1 MSISEEA
8 VRRRVEPDLEGGPTM
23 QYMLLVY
30 DTPGAWPTL
39 TDEEMA
45 KVYSE
50 YAAVSQNAATKH
62 SAQLKGTEEAKTVRI
77 KDGRTLVTDGPFA
90 ETKETLGG
98 YYLVE
103 ADSIDEAAKLAEQI
117 PSARFGGS
125 VEVRPIVE
133 M

>member
-1 MSISEEA
+1 
-8 VRRRVEPDLEGGPTM
+8 M

-30 DTPGAWPTL
+30 DDPKAWPEL
-39 TDEEMA
+39 SEDEY
-45 KVYSE
+45 KGIYDE
-50 YAAVSQNAATKH
+50 YAAVAQDAATKH

-77 KDGRTLVTDGPFA
+77 KDGDTLVTDGPFA

-103 ADSIDEAAKLAEQI
+103 AGSIDEALELAAKI
-117 PSARFGGS
+117 PSARLGGS
-125 VEVRPIVE
+125 IEVRPLVE

>member
-1 MSISEEA
+1 
-8 VRRRVEPDLEGGPTM
+8 M

-30 DTPGAWPTL
+30 DDPKAWPEL
-39 TDEEMA
+39 SEDEY
-45 KVYSE
+45 KGIYDE
-50 YAAVSQNAATKH
+50 YAAVAQDAETKH

-77 KDGRTLVTDGPFA
+77 KDGDTLVTDGPFA

-103 ADSIDEAAKLAEQI
+103 AGSIDEALELAAKI
-117 PSARFGGS
+117 PSARLGGS
-125 VEVRPIVE
+125 IEVRPLVE

>member
-1 MSISEEA
+1 
-8 VRRRVEPDLEGGPTM
+8 M

-30 DTPGAWPTL
+30 DTAGAWPEL
-39 TDEEMA
+39 TEEEMGA
-45 KVYSE
+45 VYTE
-50 YAAVSQNAATKH
+50 YAAVSQNKATKH

-77 KDGRTLVTDGPFA
+77 KDGQTLVTDGPFA
-90 ETKETLGG
+90 ETKEQLGG

-103 ADSIDEAAKLAEQI
+103 ASSIDEAAKLAEQI

>member
-1 MSISEEA
+1 
-8 VRRRVEPDLEGGPTM
+8 M

-30 DTPGAWPTL
+30 DDPKAWPEL
-39 TDEEMA
+39 SEDEY
-45 KVYSE
+45 KGIYNE
-50 YAAVSQNAATKH
+50 YAAVAQDAATKH

-77 KDGRTLVTDGPFA
+77 KDGDTLVTDGPFA

-103 ADSIDEAAKLAEQI
+103 AGSIDEALKLAAKI
-117 PSARFGGS
+117 PSARLGGS
-125 VEVRPIVE
+125 IEVRPIVE

>member
-1 MSISEEA
+1 
-8 VRRRVEPDLEGGPTM
+8 M

-30 DTPGAWPTL
+30 DTADAWPEL
-39 TDEEMA
+39 TEEEMGA
-45 KVYSE
+45 VYNE
-50 YAAVSQNAATKH
+50 YAAVSQNKATKH

-77 KDGRTLVTDGPFA
+77 KDGQTLVTDGPFA
-90 ETKETLGG
+90 ETKEQLGG

-103 ADSIDEAAKLAEQI
+103 ASSIDEAAKLAEQI

>member
-1 MSISEEA
+1 
-8 VRRRVEPDLEGGPTM
+8 M

-30 DTPGAWPTL
+30 DDPKARPEL
-39 TDEEMA
+39 SEDEY
-45 KVYSE
+45 KGIYDE
-50 YAAVSQNAATKH
+50 YAAISQDAATKH

-77 KDGRTLVTDGPFA
+77 KDGDTLVTDGPFA

-103 ADSIDEAAKLAEQI
+103 AGSIDDALKLAAKI
-117 PSARFGGS
+117 PSARLGGS
-125 VEVRPIVE
+125 IEVRPIVE